1 MVRVV
6 VLTGERGIGKTT
18 ICRDTVALARAR
30 GYECA
35 GILTL
40 ARDGVRDVYDVRSG
54 EAHRLTRGADGE
66 SIVVQGRFGFSAKTL
81 SWGRDVLVRSVPCDL
96 LVVDEIGPLEIE
108 RDEGWVVAF
117 DVLQGGSFT
126 LAIAVVRPELVARAR
141 GRLSGPDTAIV
152 TATRENRDRLPAVL
166 MEMLRK
172 EDA

>member
-1 MVRVV
+1 MPRVV

-18 ICRDTVALARAR
+18 ICRETVALARAR
-30 GYECA
+30 GHECG

-54 EAHRLTRGADGE
+54 DARRLTRDAADE
-66 SIVVQGRFGFSAKTL
+66 SIVVQGRFQFRSKAFD
-81 SWGRDVLVRSVPCDL
+81 WGREVLARSVPCDL

-117 DVLQGGSFT
+117 DVLEGGSFA
-126 LAIAVVRPELVARAR
+126 LALVVVRPELVAQAQR
-141 GRLSGPDTAIV
+141 RLPGPGTTIV

-172 EDA
+172 EGT